1 MEDRLNVWTKKK
13 NGIFGWAWKTKVR
26 YMCQNSGV
34 AKPVRLESQDSGV
47 AKSNDEI
54 LDTGPEKQTRQD
66 AALGGISDKDGILSR
81 VCGADYRQAGS
92 RLRESSVIRR
102 KRKDPE

>member
-1 MEDRLNVWTKKK
+1 M
-13 NGIFGWAWKTKVR
+13 FGWAQKTKVR
-26 YMCQNSGV
+26 YVCQNDGV

-54 LDTGPEKQTRQD
+54 RDTGPGKQTRKD
-66 AALGGISDKDGILSR
+66 AVLGGISDTDGNLSR

>member
-1 MEDRLNVWTKKK
+1 MEDKASVWTKKK
-13 NGIFGWAWKTKVR
+13 NGIFGWVKKTKVR
-26 YMCQNSGV
+26 YVCQNDGV

-54 LDTGPEKQTRQD
+54 RDTGPEKQTRQD